1 MSFVSLT
8 IEAYVRYPQFTSVLV
23 LATITLGGSVGCS
36 QPTASNNSAPPST
49 GAVSS
54 DGGMGNV
61 ELGDAGLGDA
71 GLVTA
76 SGTPSNSSSLTK
88 SAESEPAKP
97 VAPPQAPPKPTDQQ
111 IAKWKQVEFVPLDL
125 VGFREHEKIGYVNF
139 VDLVH
144 GGQEYLLGGTR
155 LTLWSLK
162 DSSLIHEFIEAK
174 TQEKERLLS
183 FAVSPDGTWCV
194 AGDAGGLLRK
204 FDIPQRKEI
213 GTKQLG
219 TKAIVRLAISPDG
232 KEIATLPFNS
242 EVSIWDAD
250 TLEKKTS
257 FKVDARDIKHL
268 QYIKAGCLIAS
279 GESMSTWDTATGQ
292 KLKTYPSQ
300 KYQSAIA
307 ISADNRQLVFGAK
320 DSLQRWS
327 LDEDKAIGEY
337 RGVPFRDAAVRFTDD
352 GSLVAVAGGDGVRI
366 LDANSGQMLQVIDAA
381 GSGVTDIRWIPQSHL
396 LLVGT
401 ELARNRIWGRAD
413 ECRKFGVEPL
423 PNFKIDARG
432 SSDEPANV
440 ARNLAVLDLRILPK
454 LPDSKSQY
462 DSFSSVNYTSPSDLS
477 EVKLFYRYTLNQRG
491 WTELPDQAT
500 DSSLLFTTHGHN
512 LHLSL
517 YSAQPGQ
524 TSIGLTHAG
533 NYDLTKA
540 PRVKVKETT
549 YSGLTTVV
557 YRTEATLLQVEIEL
571 LREFYKAGWTS
582 FARLNRSLNESAD
595 RRDLE
600 FLKGGTVLRVMIQ
613 RDPKDDKLSIVN
625 YTQSLSLHALPVP
638 PDAGLMEWDDAL
650 ECQMVANTNLSLEQA
665 IAFYEDQMTKQG
677 WIARDKGRRIEG
689 NLAYLPYYWGQRD
702 VTVALEKMSDGSVR
716 VLAGKYSET
725 SWQKPKAS
733 GKSLDADKAT
743 SDEENQDTKAI
754 GIEAADFPILHA
766 SATVSYDST
775 RGEIR
780 FELDKSPL
788 PDVAKEYETAME
800 KLGWKTVPFGEPTSE
815 SVNLIFKRDTATIYY
830 HTSIDPV
837 GKSRLTVEGPGLLW
851 NKAIDV
857 QQQIS
862 YKAWLRNRKLPAS
875 LRSLDEYESQMQ
887 KLTK

>member
-1 MSFVSLT
+1 MKNRQ
-8 IEAYVRYPQFTSVLV
+8 ITSVLV
-23 LATITLGGSVGCS
+23 LAMTLGSSVGCS
-36 QPTASNNSAPPST
+36 QPKVSNNSAQSST

-54 DGGMGNV
+54 EVGMSNV
-61 ELGDAGLGDA
+61 ELDASELGDASA
-71 GLVTA
+71 T
-76 SGTPSNSSSLTK
+76 SSNSLSLTK
-88 SAESEPAKP
+88 SSESEPAIP
-97 VAPPQAPPKPTDQQ
+97 VAAPQAPPKPTDQQ
-111 IAKWKQVEFVPLDL
+111 IAKWKQVDFVPLDL
-125 VGFREHEKIGYVNF
+125 VAFREHEKTGYVHF
-139 VDLVH
+139 VGSVH
-144 GGQEYLLGGTR
+144 GGQEYLLGGSR

-204 FDIPQRKEI
+204 FDILQRKEI
-213 GTKQLG
+213 ATKQLG
-219 TKAIVRLAISPDG
+219 TKAIVRLAISPDA
-232 KEIATLPFNS
+232 KEIATLPFTG

-257 FKVDARDIKHL
+257 FKVDAREIKHL
-268 QYIKAGCLIAS
+268 QYIKAGCLVAS

-292 KLKTYPSQ
+292 KLRTYPSQ

-307 ISADNRQLVFGAK
+307 ISADNRQLVFGAS

-366 LDANSGQMLQVIDAA
+366 LDAISGQMLQVIDAA
-381 GSGVTDIRWIPQSHL
+381 GSAITDIRWIPQSHL

-413 ECRKFGVEPL
+413 ECRKFGFEPL
-423 PNFKIDARG
+423 PNLKIDVRG
-432 SSDEPANV
+432 SSDEPASV
-440 ARNLAVLDLRILPK
+440 ARNLAVLDLRTLPK

-477 EVKLFYRYTLNQRG
+477 EVKLFYRYTLSQRG
-491 WTELPDQAT
+491 WTELSEQAT
-500 DSSLLFTTHGHN
+500 DSSMLFTRHGHN

-524 TSIGLTHAG
+524 TSISLTHAG

-540 PRVKVKETT
+540 PRVNVKETT

-571 LREFYKAGWTS
+571 LRAFYKAGWTS

-613 RDPKDDKLSIVN
+613 RDPKDEKLSVVN

-638 PDAGLMEWDDAL
+638 PDVGLMEWDDAL
-650 ECQMVANTNLSLEQA
+650 ECQIVANTNLSLEKA
-665 IAFYEDQMTKQG
+665 IAFYEEQMNKQG
-677 WIARDKGRRIEG
+677 WIARDKGRRIEES
-689 NLAYLPYYWGQRD
+689 LAYLPYYWGQRD
-702 VTVALEKMSDGSVR
+702 VTVSLEKMSDGFVR
-716 VLAGKYSET
+716 IRAGKYSET
-725 SWQKPKAS
+725 SWQKPEAS
-733 GKSLDADKAT
+733 GKTLDANEAT
-743 SDEENQDTKAI
+743 SDKENQDTKAI

-775 RGEIR
+775 RGEIH

-788 PDVAKEYETAME
+788 LDVAREYETAME
-800 KLGWKTVPFGEPTSE
+800 KLGWKTVPFGDATSE
-815 SVNLIFKRDTATIYY
+815 SVNLIFKRGTATVYY
-830 HTSIDPV
+830 HTTVDPL
-837 GKSRLTVEGPGLLW
+837 GKSQLNVEGSLLW
-851 NKAIDV
+851 NKAIDS
-857 QQQIS
+857 QQLIS
-862 YKAWLRNRKLPAS
+862 YQAWLRNRKLPAS
-875 LRSLDEYESQMQ
+875 LRSLDEYEGQMQ
-887 KLTK
+887 KAGEVSSQSKQ